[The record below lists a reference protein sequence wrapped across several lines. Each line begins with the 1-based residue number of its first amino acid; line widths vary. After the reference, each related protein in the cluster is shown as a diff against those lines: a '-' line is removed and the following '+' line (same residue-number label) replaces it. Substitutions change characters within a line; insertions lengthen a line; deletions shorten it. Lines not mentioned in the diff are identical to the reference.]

1 MTNRKNVV
9 FAGGRSS
16 YGSRARNFSRNE
28 IASHRA
34 RLLSERFSS
43 IVASTPIG
51 HTVPRLAK
59 TGKPRPAHNPLAALT
74 IHLFCFQKGT
84 LKRLGE

>member
-43 IVASTPIG
+43 IVALTPIECK
-51 HTVPRLAK
+51 VPRLAESGSPCQPI
-59 TGKPRPAHNPLAALT
+59 TR
-74 IHLFCFQKGT
+74 
-84 LKRLGE
+84 